1 MPRVEMLTM
10 QQAADELGVSRATL
24 YRWHGIGRGPKV
36 VKHASGTLRIRR
48 PDLDAYVAQC
58 LTAA

>member
-24 YRWHGIGRGPKV
+24 YRWKSRGRGPKIIR
-36 VKHASGTLRIRR
+36 HASGALRVRR
-48 PDLDAYVAQC
+48 PDLDAYLEGCAV
-58 LTAA
+58 